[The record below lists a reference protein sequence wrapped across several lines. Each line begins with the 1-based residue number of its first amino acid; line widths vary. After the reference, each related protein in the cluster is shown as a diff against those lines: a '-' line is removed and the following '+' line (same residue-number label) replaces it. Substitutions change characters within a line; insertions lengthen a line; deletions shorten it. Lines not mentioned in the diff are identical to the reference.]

1 MSSELVVEARALRKT
16 YVQGEARFAALD
28 GVDLRIGRGEFV
40 CLMGKS
46 GSGKSTLLH
55 LIGGLEK
62 VDSGELRIEGQELS
76 AYSDDALSRFR
87 RTRLGFVFQFFNL
100 IPTLSALENAA
111 LPRLLEGE
119 GLAKVEGKARE
130 LLKRM
135 DLGHRLDHKPNQLSG
150 GEMQRVAIARALI
163 SDPALILADE
173 PTGALDT
180 KTSDSVLQ
188 LLRTLATENGQSIL
202 MVTHDPKAASFGSR
216 LVRMQDGRLAES
228 P

>member
-1 MSSELVVEARALRKT
+1 MNSVVVEARGVRKS
-16 YVQGEARFAALD
+16 YVQGETRFTALD
-28 GVDLRIGRGEFV
+28 GVDLRVSRGEFV

-55 LIGGLEK
+55 LVGGLEK
-62 VDSGELRIEGQELS
+62 PDGGEILVEGQS
-76 AYSDDALSRFR
+76 ISGFSDEHLSRFR

-100 IPTLSALENAA
+100 IPTLNALENVA

-119 GLAKVEGKARE
+119 GMAQVETKARE

-135 DLGHRLDHKPNQLSG
+135 DLGHRLEHKPNQLSG
-150 GEMQRVAIARALI
+150 GEMQRVALARALV

-173 PTGALDT
+173 PTGALDS
-180 KTSDSVLQ
+180 KTSDTVLT
-188 LLRTLATENGQSIL
+188 LLRSLAVENGQAIL
-202 MVTHDPKAASFGSR
+202 MVTHDNKAASFGSR
-216 LVRMQDGRLAES
+216 LVRMQDGRLAET